1 MRVDLQEFWMCSPSV
16 YDYMKFFSF
25 NNQCSVHKHCQMLL
39 YLFDFLVLFLT
50 ELVIK
55 IKLKKNFWIERILTS
70 DGEFYMSFDDYLKY
84 FGDIEIVH
92 LNPIRKNIFHPPK
105 NFSFKIEWW
114 SWNWENICFTFYL
127 GCITMRKDLWAN
139 LQSKDL

>member
-1 MRVDLQEFWMCSPSV
+1 MICKCFECAHPAFMTTWSSFHSITNALSISTVRCYCIYLTFWSC
-16 YDYMKFFSF
+16 
-25 NNQCSVHKHCQMLL
+25 
-39 YLFDFLVLFLT
+39 FLRSWSS
-50 ELVIK
+50 K
-55 IKLKKNFWIERILTS
+55 SSWKNFWIERILTS

-105 NFSFKIEWW
+105 NFIFKIEWW